1 MGAEHRPIWEQDIVL
16 ERRLTGLEKDRD
28 HIVSRIRNVEEL
40 QIQQAEKAAEQK
52 QVLDRTVSASNWM
65 LKDLVS
71 VRATVAKMQADQQ
84 RFVYGAALA
93 LGGLLLQLGSFALQ
107 ALRVK
112 LGF

>member
-1 MGAEHRPIWEQDIVL
+1 MGAERPVWEQDIVL

-40 QIQQAEKAAEQK
+40 QIQQAAKAAEQK

-71 VRATVAKMQADQQ
+71 VRETVAKMQAEQQ
-84 RFVYGAALA
+84 RFVLGAALG
-93 LGGLLLQLGSFALQ
+93 LGGLLLQLASFGLQ
-107 ALRVK
+107 ALRAK